1 MSITEKFLNL
11 LFSVTDAGRELKG
24 QRDRLIFL
32 IVRVRDQY
40 VKFGLLS
47 PSVEEEVDTV
57 IDDIRGELPRK
68 ARKVLEDSSY
78 PAKDHHPLPPADY
91 KKLVEDNDILRSANE
106 ILVLSNTNLRHS
118 NDRLYSLVEKMKAEK
133 FAAPQ
138 PEIKP
143 EEAPSV

>member
-1 MSITEKFLNL
+1 MSITEKFSNL
-11 LFSVTDAGRELKG
+11 LFSVTDAGRELKV

-47 PSVEEEVDTV
+47 PSVEEEVATV
-57 IDDIRGELPRK
+57 IEDVRGKLPRK
-68 ARKVLEDSSY
+68 ARKILEDSSY
-78 PAKDHHPLPPADY
+78 PAKDHHLLPPADY
-91 KKLVEDNDILRSANE
+91 KKLVEDNDILRSTNE

-118 NDRLYSLVEKMKAEK
+118 NDRLQSLVEKMLAEK
-133 FAAPQ
+133 LAAPQ